1 MIIQGNYEDAAS
13 LLERCVDTG
22 QRVLGSGHFDVAVW
36 MENLA
41 NILDLVS
48 MQQSVSPGLY
58 ACQYYVCSCK
68 NVSGARPAC
77 E

>member
-1 MIIQGNYEDAAS
+1 MIIQGNFEEATS

-36 MENLA
+36 MDNLA
-41 NILDLVS
+41 DALLRVS

-58 ACQYYVCSCK
+58 TCRY
-68 NVSGARPAC
+68 
-77 E
+77 